1 MQLCLRLSKFKKEN
15 KELLTY
21 LLFEANNE
29 AGYIAEIKEE
39 FDEAFEEVNNSS
51 YYYMKKSFRKLLRR
65 LKTYIRYS
73 NSKETE
79 VELLLYFC
87 MKLKKFYPSVFQN
100 RVITNMYEQQLDLA
114 RKAINKLHEDLQYD
128 YLQQLE
134 DFK

>member
-100 RVITNMYEQQLDLA
+100 RVITNMYEQQLGLA